1 MAAVRVR
8 AEITAV
14 PIDESSQP
22 DVRDMLS
29 CDALIRYR
37 QHAGV
42 LMTSSATPHRHKI
55 LCSWCPLE

>member
-22 DVRDMLS
+22 DVHAI
-29 CDALIRYR
+29 CYR
-37 QHAGV
+37 
-42 LMTSSATPHRHKI
+42 ATR
-55 LCSWCPLE
+55 